1 VKSSIT
7 MALPEP
13 VKLLIACGGIFF
25 SFSYFAVLQED
36 VYKKTYGEDKEKFTH
51 TLLAIFVERG
61 INALVALVGMALLGG
76 SGVKIPHTD
85 IFNSGVS
92 QMLAMAAS
100 NEALRYVSFPTQ
112 ILGKS
117 CKMVPVMI
125 GGILLGGKTYTLA
138 QYAQVILITVGVCV
152 FNFGGKSKKGADDSS
167 YGLALIVASLVMDMV
182 TGGLQDRVKM
192 RTKELNPEAK
202 GAKPTMHESMFYTN
216 LSGAIVALALAA
228 VSSDLLPGVQFCL
241 KYPEVTWAILVY
253 SLASAVGQNFIYY
266 TVTQFSP
273 LLLSTVTTTRKIFS
287 TLYSIFR
294 DPSNVLSTMQWSG
307 CGLVFLGIFVDLAAG
322 AMSKPKGA
330 ASTATKPMPPAKA
343 PRRSKK
349 AD

>member
-1 VKSSIT
+1 
-7 MALPEP
+7 MPEAL
-13 VKLLIACGGIFF
+13 KLLIACGGIFF

-36 VYKKTYGEDKEKFTH
+36 VYKKKYGEDEEKFSA
-51 TLLAIFVERG
+51 TLVAIFVERA
-61 INALVALVGMALLGG
+61 INALIALIGMAALGG
-76 SGVKIPHTD
+76 SGLKIPHTD

-125 GGILLGGKTYTLA
+125 GGIVLGGKKYSLS
-138 QYAQVILITVGVCV
+138 QYAQVILITLGVVV
-152 FNFGGKSKKGADDSS
+152 FNFGGKSKKGSSDST
-167 YGLALIVASLVMDMV
+167 YGLVLIFISLIMDMV
-182 TGGLQDRVKM
+182 TGGLQDRVKAK
-192 RTKELNPEAK
+192 TKELNAEAK

-228 VSSDLLPGVQFCL
+228 ATGQLMPGIAFCQ
-241 KYPEVTWAILVY
+241 KYPEVMTAILVY

-266 TVTQFSP
+266 TITQFSP

-294 DPSNVLSTMQWSG
+294 DPSTVLSQMQWSG
-307 CGLVFLGIFVDLAAG
+307 CAMVFLGIFIDLAAG
-322 AMSKPKGA
+322 FMKPKA
-330 ASTATKPMPPAKA
+330 ALGVTPPVPPASETKA
-343 PRRSKK
+343 KRPKK
-349 AD
+349 VD